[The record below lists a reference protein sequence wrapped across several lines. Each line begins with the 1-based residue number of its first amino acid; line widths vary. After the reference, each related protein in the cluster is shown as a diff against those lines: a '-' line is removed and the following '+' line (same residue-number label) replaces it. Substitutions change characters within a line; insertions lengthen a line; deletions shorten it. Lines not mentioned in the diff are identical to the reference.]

1 MIAGSGAVEAI
12 MTLWTLRHQLVPPVA
27 GLQSIDPKIPLDV
40 VSRRPRPISAGLG
53 LSNSFGFGG
62 SNACLVLAAP

>member
-1 MIAGSGAVEAI
+1 MIAGSGAVETI
-12 MTLWTLRHQLVPPVA
+12 VTLWSLRNQLVPPVA
-27 GLQSIDPKIPLDV
+27 GLQTIDPKTPLDV
-40 VSRRPRPISAGLG
+40 VSGQPRAIGSGLG